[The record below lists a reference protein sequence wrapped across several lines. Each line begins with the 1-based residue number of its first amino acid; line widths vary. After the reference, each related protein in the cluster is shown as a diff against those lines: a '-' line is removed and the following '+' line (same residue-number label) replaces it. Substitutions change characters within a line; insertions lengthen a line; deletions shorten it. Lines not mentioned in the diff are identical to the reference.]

1 MNNQLELD
9 KLQELAP
16 AVFAKGAAKNVTEKY
31 EFFPTIDIVNDLAAL
46 GWYPVSA
53 QQQRRSKMESS
64 TTDRKPLSSSTARH
78 LIRFE
83 HVNHQEFGDG
93 QQRPQIILVNAHD
106 RTASIQLYI
115 GIFRFVCSNGLIVGN
130 MSSEPIMIRHQHY
143 SFEYV
148 RTSIQ
153 KMVTEFQM
161 VEQYMDAMKNTIITD
176 KETKMDLALEFIA
189 CRYDTLSDEEIE
201 EQFDVAGLLIAMRE
215 EDAGDTLW
223 NLMNIAQEK
232 LLAGGSA
239 LMRFSMPSRAK
250 KGQQRTAQWKNTK
263 GISQI
268 KKSVKLNKAIW
279 NTAMSYMKAPEA

>member
-9 KLQELAP
+9 ELQVLAP
-16 AVFAKGAAKNVTEKY
+16 AVFATGAAKNVTEKY

-64 TTDRKPLSSSTARH
+64 TTDRKPLSTSTARH

-83 HVNHQEFGDG
+83 HVDHQEFGDG

-115 GIFRFVCSNGLIVGN
+115 GIFRFACSNGLIVGN

-176 KETKMDLALEFIA
+176 EERKMDLALEFIA

-279 NTAMSYMKAPEA
+279 NTAMSYMEAPEA